1 MASKS
6 VKYTIKKSNGSI
18 NHLSINLGN
27 LSNNPTES
35 EVTSKLKDHLKHILK
50 PGDELIITKIS

>member
-6 VKYTIKKSNGSI
+6 VKYTIKKSNGGLNHSSI
-18 NHLSINLGN
+18 SLGN

-35 EVTSKLKDHLKHILK
+35 EVTSKLKDHLKHIL
-50 PGDELIITKIS
+50 